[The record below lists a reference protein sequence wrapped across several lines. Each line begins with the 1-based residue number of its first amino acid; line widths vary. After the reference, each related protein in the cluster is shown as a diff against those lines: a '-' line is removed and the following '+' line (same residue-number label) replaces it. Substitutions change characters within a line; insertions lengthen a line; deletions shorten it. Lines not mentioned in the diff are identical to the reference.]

1 MDINKNKL
9 MCDCIKSAKY
19 RTYYNN
25 YKLTILQRACTINI
39 YFTPHLPKAHT
50 YTSQATLYFGGACFV
65 LFGHPRQPVRHIF
78 LQVYFKRQLI
88 KLTSNMLFKHAVLN
102 FKTGN
107 NEEVLTVKQTI
118 HRMYFGDQGGFTHTS
133 SPAGTQ

>member
-1 MDINKNKL
+1 MY
-9 MCDCIKSAKY
+9 DCISLLNIEP
-19 RTYYNN
+19 TITNN

-39 YFTPHLPKAHT
+39 YFMPHLPKAHT
-50 YTSQATLYFGGACFV
+50 YTSQATFYFGAACFV

-88 KLTSNMLFKHAVLN
+88 KLKLNNMLFKHTVLN
-102 FKTGN
+102 FKTAN

-133 SPAGTQ
+133 SPACTQ